1 MFCKSEIERHLKM
14 HSERSADDADAV
26 STLGFFLRSNGR
38 IHANFYTNDKEPN
51 IDGRFELV
59 SEPEISRRPAQSFVV
74 QIKGTNT
81 PYTEKDGVIKYS
93 LKNLGFLAYV
103 YQEVT
108 LDPGILFVVFHAG
121 KRGEERVFWKY
132 ISSEFIHTIDF
143 SKDSTT
149 INFTPDDELLNTG
162 ESILGFCSVLED
174 IAEHHSFVKKLD
186 DREYSER
193 EINDIIR
200 VCNEDIT
207 EYLDNFAVYQTTRDT
222 LSRRILTKLNDLCVA
237 ALLLNSKKIGT
248 EEPSVDLA
256 WEQALL
262 DIKTKYLSSFY
273 RMLKYPGSRTPA
285 AGQAERLMLK
295 YYEFMWQ
302 IRRDLKDDYGI
313 IILKNLEKFPVK
325 ERDQADEEYYRS
337 VAKSISGMAFTS
349 NQLKDTRYYIQKKTP
364 FYIDGERYYEIT
376 LQLAGVYASK
386 FNRLTV
392 YTKENISSNYSIQIG
407 YSETVINLWGND
419 AHIKVVTDWKTSIDP
434 TCLNKLAKILK
445 KNTSISSTYKE
456 YKALM
461 EFFTRTG
468 TSLLDL
474 IDLQDV
480 KFSEIIDK
488 IYDGSKKESYKDIL
502 LTLKAKYSRTSAI
515 FGRNVIRYL
524 LVRLREETLD
534 SVMPTKF
541 DKKFLCDDLYVTS
554 RCYPFEKSPYISDL
568 AGRKTS
574 GVAFTRDVAAAV
586 GYDSIAEM
594 RPYLR
599 MKELVNET
607 REIYFTQDLLG
618 PECSEG
624 AVKKF
629 NDRLDGWECKQGYRI
644 RERDHYFYIDF
655 YVKETV
661 EILQNLCSRSESGN
675 EGQKELNSAFL
686 KKFEVDKV
694 HHIEGFDDRLKIKAL
709 RNVFVK
715 SKLLLIYGA
724 AGTGKTTLINAISN
738 LMGSRKKL
746 FLTKTHAAKKNLERR
761 IENPGTN
768 SEFVS
773 IDSFAKKIVPS
784 EFDVVFVD
792 ECSTIDNRT
801 MIKFLRKLDPNTLLV
816 LAGDI
821 YQIESIEFG
830 NWFYYAKDIITTEG
844 ANVELLST
852 WRTKDGDLIGLW
864 NEVRNRGSLITE
876 KLSYDGPYSED
887 IGPNILEQN
896 NDDEVVLCLNYD
908 GKFGLNNINAYFQNN
923 NHAGEEVVWQEWTY
937 KVGDKI
943 LFDDTKR
950 FSVLYNNL
958 KGKIIDLKKEQGSIH
973 FTVDVE
979 TILTEADCRREELK
993 FLGVVGPNT
1002 TRVMFTVYAEKEGS
1016 TEEER
1021 EFSRRRSVVPFHLAY
1036 AVSIHK
1042 AQGLEYNSVKIIIPE
1057 SNSEKITH
1065 GIFYTAITRA
1075 KSKLKIYWSSE
1086 TMHDIIQQF
1095 QSETR
1100 NNQSLNLVKMQL
1112 KMS

>member
-1 MFCKSEIERHLKM
+1 MLYNAEIERHLKT
-14 HSERSADDADAV
+14 HSERSADDSDAV

-38 IHANFYTNDKEPN
+38 IHTNFYTNDKEPN
-51 IDGRFELV
+51 IDGRMELV
-59 SEPEISRRPAQSFVV
+59 SNPEISRRPAQSFVV
-74 QIKGTNT
+74 QIKGTNA
-81 PYTEKDGVIKYS
+81 PYAEKDGVIKYS
-93 LKNLGFLAYV
+93 LKSLAFLAYV
-103 YQEVT
+103 FKEVT
-108 LDPGILFVVFHAG
+108 LDPGILFVIFHAG
-121 KRGEERVFWKY
+121 KRGEERIFWKY

-143 SKDSTT
+143 SKDSAT
-149 INFTPDDELLNTG
+149 IDFSADDELINTEEG
-162 ESILGFCSVLED
+162 VLRFCNALED
-174 IAEHHSFVKKLD
+174 ISERHSFVKKLD
-186 DREYSER
+186 DREYSEK

-200 VCNEDIT
+200 VCDEDIT
-207 EYLDNFAVYQTTRDT
+207 EYLDNSSLHHTTRDT

-237 ALLLNSKKIGT
+237 VLLLNSKRLGT

-262 DIKTKYLSSFY
+262 NIKTKYLSSFY
-273 RMLKYPGSRTPA
+273 RMLRYSGSRTPA

-295 YYEFMWQ
+295 YYDFMWQ
-302 IRRDLKDDYGI
+302 IRRDLKENYGI
-313 IILKNLEKFPVK
+313 VILKNLKKFPLK
-325 ERDQADEEYYRS
+325 EIDEADEEYQRM
-337 VAKSISGMAFTS
+337 VADSIDGMSLSS
-349 NQLKDTRYYIQKKTP
+349 NSLKEARYYIQKKTP
-364 FYIDGERYYEIT
+364 FYVDGERYYEIT

-392 YTKENISSNYSIQIG
+392 YTKENISTNYSIRIG
-407 YSETVINLWGND
+407 YDEASINLWGSD
-419 AHIKVVTDWKTSIDP
+419 VSIKVVTNWKVSIDP

-445 KNTSISSTYKE
+445 KNTNINSTYKE
-456 YKALM
+456 YRALM
-461 EFFTRTG
+461 DFFTATG
-468 TSLLDL
+468 ISLLDL

-480 KFSEIIDK
+480 KFSGIIDE
-488 IYDGSKKESYKDIL
+488 IYKECKQGSYKDIL
-502 LTLKAKYSRTSAI
+502 LMLKTKYSRSSTT

-524 LVRLREETLD
+524 LVRLREETLI

-541 DKKFLCDDLYVTS
+541 DKKFLCDDLFVTS
-554 RCYPFEKSPYISDL
+554 RCYPFEKSPYLSDL
-568 AGRKTS
+568 AGSKTS
-574 GVAFTRDVAAAV
+574 GATFTRDVAVAV
-586 GYDSIAEM
+586 GYDAIAEM

-599 MKELVNET
+599 IKELVNET
-607 REIYFTQDLLG
+607 REIYFGQDLLG
-618 PECSEG
+618 TECSE
-624 AVKKF
+624 VSIKKF
-629 NDRLDGWECKQGYRI
+629 NDRLDGWERKQGYRI
-644 RERDHYFYIDF
+644 RERDNFFYIES

-661 EILQNLCSRSESGN
+661 DILQNLCRRSKSGN

-686 KKFEVDKV
+686 KRYQADKGR
-694 HHIEGFDDRLKIKAL
+694 HIEGFDDRLKLTAL
-709 RNVFVK
+709 QNVFVK
-715 SKLLLIYGA
+715 SKILLIYGA

-773 IDSFAKKIVPS
+773 MDSFAKKIVPS
-784 EFDVVFVD
+784 DFDVVFVD

-801 MIKFLRKLDPNTLLV
+801 MRMFLQKLDPNALLV

-830 NWFYYAKDIITTEG
+830 NWFYYAKDVIKTEG

-864 NEVRNRGSLITE
+864 NEVRNRGALITE

-887 IGPNILEQN
+887 IGPNILEGK

-923 NHAGEEVVWQEWTY
+923 NHAGEAVVWQEWTY
-937 KVGDKI
+937 KVGDQI

-958 KGKIIDLKKEQGSIH
+958 KGKIVGIRKEEEKIH

-993 FLGVVGPNT
+993 FLGVVGSNT
-1002 TRVMFTVYAEKEGS
+1002 TRVQFTVYADQEGS

-1021 EFSRRRSVVPFHLAY
+1021 ELSKKRSVVPFHLAY

-1042 AQGLEYNSVKIIIPE
+1042 AQGLEYNSVKVIIPA

-1086 TMHDIIQQF
+1086 TMHDIIQKF
-1095 QSETR
+1095 EEEEKI
-1100 NNQSLNLVKMQL
+1100 NQSLELVKQEL
-1112 KMS
+1112 KEI